1 MPPENRQE
9 DIPTL
14 VQHHLRCDFPVA
26 TSADRCPIIPEST
39 AYKYRPQV
47 PQIGNGHLKWTV
59 RCLPDSNGLSRFAP
73 AAGKAA
79 DLCCPALPKW
89 AELRYR
95 QSDSRERA

>member
-1 MPPENRQE
+1 MTPDNRQE
-9 DIPTL
+9 DIPTF

-39 AYKYRPQV
+39 AYKYRSQV

-59 RCLPDSNGLSRFAP
+59 LYLPNSNGLFPLAP

-79 DLCCPALPKW
+79 VQCCPALPKL

-95 QSDSRERA
+95 QSGSRERV

>member
-1 MPPENRQE
+1 MPPDNRQE

-14 VQHHLRCDFPVA
+14 VQPHLGCDFPVA
-26 TSADRCPIIPEST
+26 TSADRGPIIPEST

-47 PQIGNGHLKWTV
+47 PQIGNGHLKSTV
-59 RCLPDSNGLSRFAP
+59 RCLPNSNGLSPLAP

-79 DLCCPALPKW
+79 VQCCPALPKW

-95 QSDSRERA
+95 QSGSRERA